1 MDSIFSYLSSLTI
14 TPTLQSDVESAW
26 LFLKSSITF
35 ARDNFVPIRYI
46 PATTLPKW
54 FDAGLRHKLCQVRT
68 LRCRVNKAPHASEY
82 LIHKLQHMES
92 QLQLD
97 IVSAKKRFLSR
108 ISSQYFSQPKILHS
122 YLSSLKNSPTI
133 PQSVHLSCQSASD
146 PQSRTTLFNNY
157 FNSVFTKSDF
167 LLPPLKD
174 LPSPSSQLHHISIS
188 STDVLNSL
196 NTLKLNKAP
205 GVDDLSPS
213 IIKLC
218 FFYQSPASSQT
229 VSCTTRFPRN
239 GKLTRS
245 VLFQKVGT
253 PLLSATTDP
262 SPSYVSYL
270 KC

>member
-1 MDSIFSYLSSLTI
+1 
-14 TPTLQSDVESAW
+14 
-26 LFLKSSITF
+26 
-35 ARDNFVPIRYI
+35 
-46 PATTLPKW
+46 
-54 FDAGLRHKLCQVRT
+54 
-68 LRCRVNKAPHASEY
+68 
-82 LIHKLQHMES
+82 MES